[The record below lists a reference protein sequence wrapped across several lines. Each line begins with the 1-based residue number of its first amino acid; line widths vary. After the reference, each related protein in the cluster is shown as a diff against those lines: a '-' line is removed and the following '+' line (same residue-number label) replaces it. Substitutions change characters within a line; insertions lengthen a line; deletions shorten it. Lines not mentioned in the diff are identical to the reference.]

1 MKYYLV
7 LVFSLLTLSVSAQE
21 LKVGDTVPDIV
32 MKDVNGQ
39 EIKLSSLRGKVVLID
54 FWAAWCKPCR
64 MENRNL
70 VKVYEE
76 YKDKEFKD
84 GDGFTIFSVSLDNR
98 GASESNGYLAEKSH
112 RNEL

>member
-39 EIKLSSLRGKVVLID
+39 EIKLSSLRGKV
-54 FWAAWCKPCR
+54 
-64 MENRNL
+64 
-70 VKVYEE
+70 
-76 YKDKEFKD
+76 
-84 GDGFTIFSVSLDNR
+84 
-98 GASESNGYLAEKSH
+98 
-112 RNEL
+112 